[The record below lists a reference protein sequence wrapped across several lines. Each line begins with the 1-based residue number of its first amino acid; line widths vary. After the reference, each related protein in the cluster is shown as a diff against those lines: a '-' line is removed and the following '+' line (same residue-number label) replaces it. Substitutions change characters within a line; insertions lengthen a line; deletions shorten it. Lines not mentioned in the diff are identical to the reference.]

1 MLTFRIKHYPVFI
14 LLALFF
20 VLHQSFSLFLPSLIS
35 TISHF
40 FKRLDGSFLKPTE
53 AYLQLSTDQQKKKLN
68 IPVTRNFTC
77 QRKIKSTP
85 HLYLYSKNNRM
96 RAKRKKPEEAQ
107 GWNPWSKIAFH
118 EYCNSNVTR
127 LAWRPRPHPK
137 FKKKLYSHRT
147 EKCSFPLLASLLLVI
162 ICLKRK
168 HLPGKH
174 KSTDN

>member
-85 HLYLYSKNNRM
+85 LFTSTARTTEWEPKE
-96 RAKRKKPEEAQ
+96 KSQKKPKAGIPDQ
-107 GWNPWSKIAFH
+107 KLLFTSIATQMWHDWH
-118 EYCNSNVTR
+118 EDPDPTQNLKKNCTVTEQKSVLFLCLQAYC
-127 LAWRPRPHPK
+127 
-137 FKKKLYSHRT
+137 
-147 EKCSFPLLASLLLVI
+147 
-162 ICLKRK
+162 
-168 HLPGKH
+168 
-174 KSTDN
+174 